1 MKRLF
6 YIVALLLSATS
17 CETRGK
23 IIDQKSIDELLL
35 DYIHVVQ
42 DSSSTWPMVEKAAV
56 QLADHLYDAL
66 CDEDNLDRRVSSQ
79 AIAYETMVTA
89 INKYYEFHDTGG
101 EDKTRLDC
109 FVGLLGDA
117 IFHWF
122 YDNNENYP
130 NLWRDHYYVSDKEA
144 ENPIDGY
151 FHLAVLLPTK
161 DNPQPSLHIY
171 YPETA
176 EGNPMIMFRDFD
188 EDGKEVKGR
197 RDVIQVEKWAAK
209 GEISDN
215 TSIISI
221 SGSDVVEKML
231 EHEVMYISFMRE
243 HASGDEDGGLEIVRM
258 PLAQFQT
265 KWKEIVENEQI
276 IQ

>member
-1 MKRLF
+1 MKRLL
-6 YIVALLLSATS
+6 YIAALLLSATS

-23 IIDQKSIDELLL
+23 SIDPKSIDELLL
-35 DYIHVVQ
+35 DYIHVVE

-56 QLADHLYDAL
+56 QLADYLYDAL
-66 CDEDNLDRRVSSQ
+66 GDEDNLDRRVSSQ

-117 IFHWF
+117 IFQWF
-122 YDNNENYP
+122 YDNNEEYP

-151 FHLAVLLPTK
+151 YH
-161 DNPQPSLHIY
+161 
-171 YPETA
+171 

-188 EDGKEVKGR
+188 EDGKEVKVR

-215 TSIISI
+215 SSIISV
-221 SGSDVVEKML
+221 SGPDVVEKML
-231 EHEVMYISFMRE
+231 EHEVMYLSFIRE
-243 HASGDEDGGLEIVRM
+243 HADDDDDGGLEIARM
-258 PLAQFQT
+258 PLAQFQA
-265 KWKEIVENEQI
+265 KWREIVENEQI